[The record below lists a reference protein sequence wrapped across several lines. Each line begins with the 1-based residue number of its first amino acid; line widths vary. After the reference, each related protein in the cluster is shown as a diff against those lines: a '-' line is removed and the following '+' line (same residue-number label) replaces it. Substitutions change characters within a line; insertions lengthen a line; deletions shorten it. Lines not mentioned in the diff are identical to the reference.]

1 MLIAA
6 PAAAGVLLVRG
17 APAWLYLGLAPRHAC
32 YFAVEL
38 RATLASS
45 VLALLRYSPAWWLAA
60 KLSVVWSMSCVREQ
74 PGIYKMVF
82 KRKGGWMH
90 IRGRWPYYLTMKF
103 GYSHPVRYIHSQLAL
118 LRHKRYLAYH
128 MLLLI
133 GLPRDAACVVGGL
146 LRGVRAFNP
155 YTKRGIRHGRQLT
168 VLRKGKESQYTK
180 LKSKIF

>member
-1 MLIAA
+1 
-6 PAAAGVLLVRG
+6 
-17 APAWLYLGLAPRHAC
+17 
-32 YFAVEL
+32 
-38 RATLASS
+38 
-45 VLALLRYSPAWWLAA
+45 
-60 KLSVVWSMSCVREQ
+60 
-74 PGIYKMVF
+74 
-82 KRKGGWMH
+82 
-90 IRGRWPYYLTMKF
+90 MKF
-103 GYSHPVRYIHSQLAL
+103 GYSHPVRYIYSQLRL

-133 GLPRDAACVVGGL
+133 GLPHDAAGVVGGL

>member
-1 MLIAA
+1 MLVAA
-6 PAAAGVLLVRG
+6 PASAGVLLTRG
-17 APAWLYLGLAPRHAC
+17 APAWLYLGLASQHAC

-38 RATLASS
+38 RGAVASS
-45 VLALLRYSPAWWLAA
+45 VLALLCYSPAWWLAT
-60 KLSVVWSMSCVREQ
+60 KLSAVWSMSCLTEQ
-74 PGIYKMVF
+74 QGIYKVVF

-103 GYSHPVRYIHSQLAL
+103 GYSHPVRYVHSQLAL
-118 LRHKRYLAYH
+118 MRHKKYLAYH

-133 GLPRDAACVVGGL
+133 GLPLDAARVVGGL

-155 YTKRGIRHGRQLT
+155 YTKRGIRHSRQLT